1 MRFFAACVSVLLISG
16 LFSGEKGVIAQ
27 VARIFGSIAI
37 MGESAAAITSTAV
50 EVGSVITA
58 SMSLLALSVAN
69 NSATLAAELW
79 SGIDL
84 LNVTLIVK
92 HGKVAADDGSTIA
105 VWLNGSAGG
114 RLVPVSDEAKL
125 FMSDAALSVGVS
137 MPLVHMHDAQLHV
150 ASGLFAEVEAEARLI
165 SSGHVVLLFT
175 SRQVQFAP
183 QWANPLW
190 GWLELDVQVQHDAIS
205 RALVIALDSMPYVRH
220 NWSDFGSA
228 QAATAPLP
236 QIIEAKIRRACR
248 LMTLTFKNVI
258 NFFFVP
264 DWVWPIMQW
273 SPF

>member
-1 MRFFAACVSVLLISG
+1 MKFFAACVSVLLISG

-69 NSATLAAELW
+69 NSATIAAELW

-84 LNVTLIVK
+84 LNVSLVVK

-105 VWLNGSAGG
+105 VWLNGSAGK
-114 RLVPVSDEAKL
+114 RLVPVPDEAKL
-125 FMSDAALSVGVS
+125 FMSDAAHSVGVS
-137 MPLVHMHDAQLHV
+137 MPLVHMHDAQLHIADGNFV
-150 ASGLFAEVEAEARLI
+150 EVEAEARLI
-165 SSGHVVLLFT
+165 SSGHIVLLFT
-175 SRQVQFAP
+175 FRQVHFAP
-183 QWANPLW
+183 QWANPFW

-205 RALVIALDSMPYVRH
+205 QALVAALDSMPYERH

-228 QAATAPLP
+228 QTATAPLP

-248 LMTLTFKNVI
+248 LLTLTVQQVI

-264 DWVWPIMQW
+264 DWFWPIMQW